1 MEKVLREKVK
11 VGISA
16 CMYGCEVR
24 YNKKGWS
31 MLEHLGRGQS
41 EFIWHP
47 MCPECMAGLGV
58 PREPI
63 RISGGNGI
71 DVWEG
76 KARIKG
82 RSGED
87 VTERVKHGAQVCMEM
102 LKSAGVYVYIFMEG
116 SPSCGVYRTTLKNK
130 RIGKPPGVFGALLLK
145 EGFFLIPA
153 ADLQSPVRWW
163 DWKRRLNAFAW
174 LRSEEL
180 RSKADIYDMWHTLKF
195 ICQELDNEEAREI
208 GKMLA
213 KNDWE
218 FSPDYAED
226 LRNSLL
232 LLLRRPSS
240 LPKIK
245 HMLWKNYMFYKK
257 KSGMAVDEIMKPE
270 ELRNMTHIANELMIM
285 ERKAAETG
293 LMFGSAPIHYKGR

>member
-63 RISGGNGI
+63 RISGGNGF

-76 KARIKG
+76 NARIKG

-87 VTERVKHGAQVCMEM
+87 VTERVKTGAKICMET
-102 LKSAGVYVYIFMEG
+102 LKQAGVFVYIFMEG

-163 DWKRRLNAFAW
+163 DWKRRMNAFAW
-174 LRSEEL
+174 LRSVEL
-180 RSKADIYDMWHTLKF
+180 KSKADIYDMWHTIKF
-195 ICQELDNEEAREI
+195 ICHELDDEEAREI
-208 GKMLA
+208 GRMLA
-213 KNDWE
+213 QLDGD
-218 FSPDYAED
+218 FDPDYAED
-226 LRNSLL
+226 LRNSILM
-232 LLLRRPSS
+232 LLRKPSS
-240 LPKIK
+240 LPRIK
-245 HMLWKNYMFYKK
+245 HMLWKSYIYYRK
-257 KSGMAVDEIMKPE
+257 KSGMDVDEIMRPE
-270 ELRNMTHIANELMIM
+270 ELRNVTHVANELMIM
-285 ERKAAETG
+285 ERKAAESG
-293 LMFGSAPIHYKGR
+293 FMFGSAPIHYKGR